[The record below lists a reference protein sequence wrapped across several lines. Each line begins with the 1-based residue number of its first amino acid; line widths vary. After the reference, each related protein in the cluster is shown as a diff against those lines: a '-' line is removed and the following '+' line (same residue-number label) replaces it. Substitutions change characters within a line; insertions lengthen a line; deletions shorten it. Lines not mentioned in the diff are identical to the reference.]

1 VRVLAGLATL
11 FLLGGVRAQE
21 VVYVCPM
28 DPDIRSSQPGVCS
41 RCGMRLLAG
50 IPDPAEYLMD
60 VAVKPQAPKPRE
72 TAKLEFTVRDPWKN
86 HQVKNFQLV
95 HERLFHLFVVSQDL
109 QFFIHGHPILGPGGI
124 FRFDIAFPEPGMY
137 RVLGDFYPDGASPQL
152 VVESIVVPGAAPP
165 PIQLG
170 ADYST
175 KDAENMQVE
184 LVTAPPRP
192 IAGVKTLMFFRL
204 KPDDGLEPYLG
215 AWGHMLA
222 ASDDLIDL
230 MHSHPFLGG
239 GGPQVQFNMIFP
251 RARTYRIWV
260 QFQRK
265 GVVNTAHFDVPVHA
279 LE

>member
-1 VRVLAGLATL
+1 MLAGLVTL
-11 FLLGGVRAQE
+11 FLLGGLGAQE

-50 IPDPAEYLMD
+50 IPDPAEYPME
-60 VAVKPQAPKPRE
+60 VAVKPRAPKPRE
-72 TAKLEFTVRDPWKN
+72 TAKFEFTVRDPWKN
-86 HQVKNFQLV
+86 RQVKNFQLV

-109 QFFIHGHPILGPGGI
+109 QFFLHGHPSLGPGGT
-124 FRFDIAFPEPGMY
+124 FRFDIAFPEPGIY
-137 RVLGDFYPDGASPQL
+137 RVLGDFYPEGASPQL

-165 PIQLG
+165 SIQLG
-170 ADYST
+170 ADYSA

-184 LVTAPPRP
+184 LVTDPPRP

-279 LE
+279 LD